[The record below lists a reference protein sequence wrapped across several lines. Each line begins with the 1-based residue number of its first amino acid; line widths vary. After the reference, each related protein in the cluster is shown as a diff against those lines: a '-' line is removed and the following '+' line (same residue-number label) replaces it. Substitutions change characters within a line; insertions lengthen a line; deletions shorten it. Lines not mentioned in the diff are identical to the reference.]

1 MLIVEEDSFFHPKL
15 MTVRPHMVQEEI
27 EGSKPGVERFAHVGA
42 HSLDTLLF
50 LSGPSRLATTMIPHV
65 KAIYHVVLDV
75 LKALTVPGID
85 K

>member
-1 MLIVEEDSFFHPKL
+1 MLIVEEDSFFYAKL

-50 LSGPSRLATTMIPHV
+50 LSGPS
-65 KAIYHVVLDV
+65 
-75 LKALTVPGID
+75 
-85 K
+85 

>member
-50 LSGPSRLATTMIPHV
+50 LSGPNRLATTMSACESNLPCS
-65 KAIYHVVLDV
+65 
-75 LKALTVPGID
+75 T
-85 K
+85 